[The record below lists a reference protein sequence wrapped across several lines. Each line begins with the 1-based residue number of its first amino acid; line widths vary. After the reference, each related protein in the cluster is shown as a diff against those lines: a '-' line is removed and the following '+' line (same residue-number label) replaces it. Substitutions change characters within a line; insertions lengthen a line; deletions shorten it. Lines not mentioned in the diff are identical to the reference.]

1 MIRNDNTDSKDM
13 DLIRQLSIS
22 NEQRDEEIER
32 SSLLEAQLAKERASR
47 DSIIDDEVSRRVA
60 DRMAQLEAEALH
72 RAEETVASRRAEI
85 AAQEEELE
93 KREKLLEQDKAAFI
107 RTIEEKQLQLNEEMK
122 LAVAKIKDEETARLN
137 QMLLDQSSVVIDL
150 VKNDPVS
157 LEKHIDLFKTSVGEV
172 NNTLS
177 KELNAKI
184 RHTVAKRDRQATQL
198 MRLARMLFGQK
209 CEKWTLEEA
218 AKHVLEPKDYA
229 QMQLSEMD
237 REKYLEARKVVEQ
250 YREQEQAKRILEK
263 SKGHGRNDAAVK
275 ELPLLSRRIVNPEE
289 YQKDKDAYI
298 KIGENVQTFLTVVK
312 TRYMRKEVV
321 YPVYRLRKDPSAAP
335 LENPVLDGLFTKSYA
350 TSEFMAE
357 KECDRFVNH
366 MPWYRML
373 REMERDGLP
382 LAKTTL
388 QDWHNHV
395 CELLEPLYDLQCQ
408 RVMSSDYLAGDGSPM
423 PVVDSEKHKTV
434 KHYMLCFRSIDIG
447 IPVFMISPGGKRTK
461 EAIQAYL
468 ASWPGKA
475 FLCDAYKGYD
485 WIKEIAILCRCYA
498 HARREAEVA
507 LKENKALAGKMMS
520 LYKDI
525 ASVETAIRLAGYEND
540 LAKVKEMRNRIALPI
555 WAVLRRYCVIHIV
568 DLPNSCQ
575 TYKAMNYLLNHYNEL
590 TAYINTPEM
599 PLTNNDV
606 EREIRQMVMGKKA
619 YLFCENDESAHYAAI
634 MYSFFGACK
643 AKKIDGRLWL
653 TYVLD
658 HINTTSE
665 DHLYKLLP
673 QNWKQK

>member
-60 DRMAQLEAEALH
+60 GRMAELEAEALR
-72 RAEETVASRRAEI
+72 RAEERVAV
-85 AAQEEELE
+85 QEEELE
-93 KREKLLEQDKAAFI
+93 KREKLLEQDKAEFI

-122 LAVAKIKDEETARLN
+122 LVVAKIKDEETARLN

-157 LEKHIDLFKTSVGEV
+157 LEKHIDLFRTSVGEV

-229 QMQLSEMD
+229 QMQLSEVD

-250 YREQEQAKRILEK
+250 YREQEQAKRMLEK

-275 ELPLLSRRIVNPEE
+275 EIR
-289 YQKDKDAYI
+289 
-298 KIGENVQTFLTVVK
+298 
-312 TRYMRKEVV
+312 
-321 YPVYRLRKDPSAAP
+321 
-335 LENPVLDGLFTKSYA
+335 DGLFTKSYA

-373 REMERDGLP
+373 REMEREGLP

-395 CELLEPLYDLQCQ
+395 CELLEPLYDLQCK

-447 IPVFMISPGGKRTK
+447 IPVFMISPGSKRTK

-475 FLCDAYKGYD
+475 FLCNAYKGYD

-507 LKENKALAGKMMS
+507 LKENKA
-520 LYKDI
+520 
-525 ASVETAIRLAGYEND
+525 
-540 LAKVKEMRNRIALPI
+540 
-555 WAVLRRYCVIHIV
+555 
-568 DLPNSCQ
+568 
-575 TYKAMNYLLNHYNEL
+575 
-590 TAYINTPEM
+590 
-599 PLTNNDV
+599 
-606 EREIRQMVMGKKA
+606 
-619 YLFCENDESAHYAAI
+619 
-634 MYSFFGACK
+634 
-643 AKKIDGRLWL
+643 
-653 TYVLD
+653 
-658 HINTTSE
+658 
-665 DHLYKLLP
+665 
-673 QNWKQK
+673 